1 MKKQLLFALSL
12 MVAVVFSSCKNLSDL
27 DPSLFTSTPNPL
39 ETKAGKV
46 EATVTGT
53 FPVKYFTKNA
63 IVTVTP
69 VMKLSNG
76 QTVKAAPSVFQG
88 EKVIGNDKVISYK
101 AGGSY
106 SMNVSFDYVPEMAVS
121 ELFLEFD
128 VVSKSKS
135 YKLTPV
141 KVADGV
147 IATSELAQK
156 TFDKSTGAVLIKDQF
171 ERDIMQ
177 MTEADILFLI
187 QQSTVR
193 SAEVKS
199 DDIKA
204 LTAKVLEARD
214 AMNQSVESL
223 QISAYASP
231 DGATDL
237 NTKLAE
243 RRQKE
248 TEKFL
253 NAELK
258 KIKSP
263 LTVESRFTPEDWD
276 GFQALMEKS
285 NIQDKE
291 LILRVLS
298 MYSDPEQREREIK
311 NLSAAFQQIATDV
324 LPQLRRSQLKLM
336 VKVTGKSDEEIATL
350 AKNDP
355 SALNI
360 EELLYAATLTSD
372 AGAKQ
377 AIYKK
382 VTELYPNDVRAYN
395 NMGQVCYYMGN
406 LDNAEKA
413 FAKALSMEPRNPD
426 ANYNAGLIALAKG
439 QMDKAEAYFGNAVGT
454 TGNLKNAL
462 GTYYMASGDYAK
474 AKSTMLGV
482 STNNTAL
489 LQILNKEYNAAKNT
503 LGAIET
509 PDAQT
514 SYLKA
519 VVAARTNDKDG
530 VYSNLKSAVAMN
542 KEFAVKALKDLEFA
556 KYWADSAFRAIVK

>member
-39 ETKAGKV
+39 EAKAGKV

-53 FPVKYFTKNA
+53 FPVKYFQKNA
-63 IVTVTP
+63 VVTVTP

-76 QTVKAAPSVFQG
+76 QTVKAASSVFQG
-88 EKVIGNDKVISYK
+88 EKVKGNDKMIAYK

-106 SMNVSFDYVPEMAVS
+106 SMKVSFNYVPEMAVS

-128 VVSKSKS
+128 VVSKKKS
-135 YKLTPV
+135 YKLAPV

-156 TFDKSTGAVLIKDQF
+156 QFKGSLGATLIKDQF

-193 SAEVKS
+193 GTE
-199 DDIKA
+199 IKGEDVLA
-204 LTAKVLEARD
+204 LTAKIVEAK
-214 AMNQSVESL
+214 NELNKSVESL

-231 DGATDL
+231 DGALDL
-237 NTKLAE
+237 NTQLSE

-253 NAELK
+253 NSELK
-258 KIKSP
+258 KIQSP

-276 GFQALMEKS
+276 GFQKLMEKS

-298 MYSDPEQREREIK
+298 MYKDPEQREREIK
-311 NLSAAFQQIATDV
+311 NIAAAFKQIADDV

-336 VKVTGKSDEEIATL
+336 VKVTGKSDAEIAGL
-350 AKNDP
+350 VKSNP
-355 SALNI
+355 SALNL
-360 EELLYAATLTSD
+360 EEMLYAATLASE
-372 AGAKQ
+372 AGDKQ

-382 VTELYPNDVRAYN
+382 AAELYPNDIRSYN
-395 NMGQVCYYMGN
+395 NMGQVCYQMGN
-406 LDNAEKA
+406 MDNAEKS
-413 FAKALSMEPRNPD
+413 FAKALSIDPRNVD
-426 ANYNAGLIALAKG
+426 ANFNAGLVAYAKG
-439 QMDKAEAYFGNAVGT
+439 NMAKAETYFANAAGT
-454 TGNLKNAL
+454 KGNLKNAF
-462 GTYYMASGDYAK
+462 GTYYISTGDYAK
-474 AKSTMLGV
+474 AKSALMGV
-482 STNNTAL
+482 NSNNAAL
-489 LQILNKEYNAAKNT
+489 LQILNKEYNAAKTT
-503 LGAIET
+503 LAAVEA
-509 PDAQT
+509 PDALT
-514 SYLKA
+514 SYLA
-519 VVAARTNDKDG
+519 AIVAARTNDKDG
-530 VYSNLKSAVAMN
+530 VYSNLKASAAKN
-542 KEFAVKALKDLEFA
+542 KECAAKAAKDLEFA
-556 KYWADSAFRAIVK
+556 KYWNESAFKAIVQ

>member
-88 EKVIGNDKVISYK
+88 EKVVGNDKVISYK

-237 NTKLAE
+237 NTTLAE

-509 PDAQT
+509 PDATT

>member
-39 ETKAGKV
+39 EAKAGKV

-53 FPVKYFTKNA
+53 FPVKYFQKNA
-63 IVTVTP
+63 VVTVTP

-76 QTVKAAPSVFQG
+76 QSVKGTPSVFQG
-88 EKVIGNDKVISYK
+88 EKVVGNDKVISYK

-106 SMNVSFDYVPEMAVS
+106 SMKVSFDYVPEMAVS
-121 ELFLEFD
+121 ELYLEFD
-128 VVSKSKS
+128 VAAKKKS

-147 IATSELAQK
+147 VATSELAQK
-156 TFDKSTGAVLIKDQF
+156 QFKGSLGATQIKDQF
-171 ERDIMQ
+171 VRDIMQ

-193 SAEVKS
+193 NAEVKAE
-199 DDIKA
+199 DITA
-204 LTAKVLEARD
+204 LTAKIVEAKNE
-214 AMNQSVESL
+214 MNKSVESL
-223 QISAYASP
+223 QISSYASP
-231 DGATDL
+231 DGALEL

-263 LTVESRFTPEDWD
+263 LTLESRFTPEDWD
-276 GFQALMEKS
+276 GFQKLMENS

-298 MYSDPEQREREIK
+298 MYKDPEQREREIK
-311 NLSAAFQQIATDV
+311 NLAAAFKQIADDV

-336 VKVTGKSDEEIATL
+336 VKVSGKSDEEIARL
-350 AKNDP
+350 AKSNP
-355 SALNI
+355 SELNV
-360 EELLYAATLTSD
+360 EEMLYAATLTSEV
-372 AGAKQ
+372 AEKQ

-382 VTELYPNDVRAYN
+382 VAEIYPNEIRAYN
-395 NMGQVCYYMGN
+395 NMGQVCYQNGN
-406 LDNAEKA
+406 IDNAEKA
-413 FAKALSMEPRNPD
+413 FAKALAIDPRNVD
-426 ANYNAGLIALAKG
+426 ANYNAGLVAMAKN
-439 QMDKAEAYFGNAVGT
+439 DLTKAETYFANAAGT
-454 TGNLKNAL
+454 NGNLKNAF
-462 GTYYMASGDYAK
+462 GTYYIATGDYAK
-474 AKSTMLGV
+474 AKSALMGV
-482 STNNTAL
+482 NSNNAAL
-489 LQILNKEYNAAKNT
+489 LQILNKEYNAAKTT
-503 LGAIET
+503 LASVEA
-509 PDAQT
+509 PDALT
-514 SYLKA
+514 SYLAA

-530 VYSNLKSAVAMN
+530 VYSNLKASVAKS
-542 KEFAVKALKDLEFA
+542 KECAAKAAKDLEFA
-556 KYWADSAFRAIVK
+556 KYWNESAFKAIVQ

>member
-53 FPVKYFTKNA
+53 FPVKYFKKNA

-88 EKVIGNDKVISYK
+88 EKVVGNDKVISYK

-128 VVSKSKS
+128 VVSKSKN
-135 YKLTPV
+135 YTLTPV

-193 SAEVKS
+193 SSEVKS

-214 AMNQSVESL
+214 AMNKSVESL

-237 NTKLAE
+237 NTTLAE

-462 GTYYMASGDYAK
+462 GTYHMAAGDYAK

-482 STNNTAL
+482 NTNNTAL

-509 PDAQT
+509 PDATT
-514 SYLKA
+514 SYLQA

-530 VYSNLKSAVAMN
+530 VYSNLKNAVAMN

>member
-53 FPVKYFTKNA
+53 FPVKYFKKNA

-88 EKVIGNDKVISYK
+88 EKVVGNDKVISYK

-128 VVSKSKS
+128 VVSKSKN
-135 YKLTPV
+135 YTLTPV

-193 SAEVKS
+193 SSEVKS

-214 AMNQSVESL
+214 AMNKSVESL

-237 NTKLAE
+237 NTTLAE

-462 GTYYMASGDYAK
+462 GTYHMAAGDYAK

-482 STNNTAL
+482 NTNNTAL

-509 PDAQT
+509 PDATT

>member
-39 ETKAGKV
+39 EAKAGKV

-53 FPVKYFTKNA
+53 FPVKYFQKNA
-63 IVTVTP
+63 VVTVTP

-76 QTVKAAPSVFQG
+76 QSVKGTPSVFQG
-88 EKVIGNDKVISYK
+88 EKVVGNDKVISYK

-121 ELFLEFD
+121 ELYLEFD
-128 VVSKSKS
+128 VTARKKS

-147 IATSELAQK
+147 IATSEIAQK
-156 TFDKSTGAVLIKDQF
+156 QFKGSLGATQIKDQF
-171 ERDIMQ
+171 VRDIMQ

-193 SAEVKS
+193 NAEVKAE
-199 DDIKA
+199 DIKA
-204 LTAKVLEARD
+204 LTAKILEAK
-214 AMNQSVESL
+214 NELNKSVESL
-223 QISAYASP
+223 QISSYASP
-231 DGATDL
+231 DGALEL

-263 LTVESRFTPEDWD
+263 LTLESRFTPEDWD
-276 GFQALMEKS
+276 GFQKLMENS

-298 MYSDPEQREREIK
+298 MYKDPEQREREIK
-311 NLSAAFQQIATDV
+311 NLAAAFKQIADDV

-336 VKVTGKSDEEIATL
+336 VKVSGKSDEEIL
-350 AKNDP
+350 KSAKSNP
-355 SALNI
+355 EALNV
-360 EELLYAATLTSD
+360 EEMLYAATLTSD
-372 AGAKQ
+372 VAEKQ

-382 VTELYPNDVRAYN
+382 VTELYPTEIRAYN
-395 NMGQVCYYMGN
+395 NMGQVCYQQGN
-406 LDNAEKA
+406 IDNAEKA
-413 FAKALSMEPRNPD
+413 FAKALSIDPRNVD
-426 ANYNAGLIALAKG
+426 ANYNAGLVAMAKN
-439 QMDKAEAYFGNAVGT
+439 DLVKAETYLANAAGT
-454 TGNLKNAL
+454 NGNLKNAF
-462 GTYYMASGDYAK
+462 GTYYIATGDYAK
-474 AKSTMLGV
+474 AKSALMGV
-482 STNNTAL
+482 NSNNAAL
-489 LQILNKEYNAAKNT
+489 LQILNKEYNAAKTT
-503 LGAIET
+503 LASVEA

-514 SYLKA
+514 SYLA
-519 VVAARTNDKDG
+519 AIVAARTNDKDG
-530 VYSNLKSAVAMN
+530 VYSNLKASVA
-542 KEFAVKALKDLEFA
+542 KSKDYAAKASKDLEFA
-556 KYWADSAFRAIVK
+556 KYWNESAFKAIVQ

>member
-237 NTKLAE
+237 NTTLAE

-509 PDAQT
+509 PDATT

-530 VYSNLKSAVAMN
+530 VYSNLKSAVALN
-542 KEFAVKALKDLEFA
+542 KELAVKALKDLEFA

>member
-88 EKVIGNDKVISYK
+88 EKVVGNDKVISYK

-193 SAEVKS
+193 RAEVKS

-237 NTKLAE
+237 NTTLAE

-509 PDAQT
+509 PDATT